1 MSRLAIV
8 SDPPLR
14 VWPGVLAT
22 VLLLF
27 TRLVL
32 PVLWPN
38 LTIYGV
44 LGGFAGAALILAWW
58 LLLSRAPWIER
69 LGAVVL
75 RVAGIVVTWRFV
87 DISISTGA
95 MGGLLPLLAVP
106 PLAVLF
112 VAWAVLTRRLSTT
125 TRRATMAATIF
136 AACGMWTLV
145 KTGGFD
151 ANFDNDLMW
160 RWAQTKEDR
169 LMADASAALPAPPP
183 ALSRLESTP
192 PATSENAAS
201 LGSAPSTAATADS
214 ETATPAPAHVSQTSQ
229 AVWPGFRGPLRDGI
243 VHGVHIDADWTKRPP
258 VELWR
263 RPIGPG
269 WASFAVQ
276 GDLLYTQ
283 EQRGDDEVVACYS
296 VTTGQPVW
304 RHSDATRF
312 WESNAGPGP
321 RATPTLSNGRVYTC
335 GATGIVNALDAADGA
350 VVWSRNAASDTK
362 VKVPGWGFASSPLV
376 VDGVL
381 IVATA

>member
-44 LGGFAGAALILAWW
+44 LGGFAGAVLILAWW
-58 LLLSRAPWIER
+58 LFFSRAPWIER

-75 RVAGIVVTWRFV
+75 MVVGILVTWPFV

-106 PLAVLF
+106 PLAALF
-112 VAWAVLTRRLSTT
+112 VAWAVLTRTLSTT

-169 LMADASAALPAPPP
+169 LVADTSAALPAPPP

-192 PATSENAAS
+192 PTTSEDARTAAS
-201 LGSAPSTAATADS
+201 VGSASSTGATA
-214 ETATPAPAHVSQTSQ
+214 
-229 AVWPGFRGPLRDGI
+229 
-243 VHGVHIDADWTKRPP
+243 
-258 VELWR
+258 
-263 RPIGPG
+263 
-269 WASFAVQ
+269 
-276 GDLLYTQ
+276 
-283 EQRGDDEVVACYS
+283 
-296 VTTGQPVW
+296 
-304 RHSDATRF
+304 
-312 WESNAGPGP
+312 
-321 RATPTLSNGRVYTC
+321 
-335 GATGIVNALDAADGA
+335 
-350 VVWSRNAASDTK
+350 
-362 VKVPGWGFASSPLV
+362 
-376 VDGVL
+376 
-381 IVATA
+381 